1 MMFAAVVMFAV
12 GAVVLFL
19 TLRPAAAEG
28 DTTTTTIHAGG
39 MPWAPP
45 NTEPSFF
52 DRVVVP
58 SVSSVSRRIY
68 RTLPPGKIANIRR
81 KIVLAGRQSTWSV
94 EKVLAAKVVGTG
106 AGVLLALAM
115 IALAPGVLSMI
126 FAGLMVFMGYYSG
139 DYILSKAA
147 AARQLEIQRC
157 LADVL
162 DQITVCVEA
171 GLGFDAAINR
181 CVQNNRNALCDEL
194 GRTMQDVR
202 LGMPRHQALSTLLDR
217 TNVPDLRLF
226 IKAILQADKSGI
238 PLARIL
244 RVQSDEVRE
253 KRRQAAE
260 ERAMKLP
267 VLLMVPLVLCI
278 LPSLFIVIMGPAA
291 IRVLESDNI

>member
-1 MMFAAVVMFAV
+1 MLLAAVVMFGL

-19 TLRPAAAEG
+19 TLRPSPGESGDGATTAAAG
-28 DTTTTTIHAGG
+28 TWT
-39 MPWAPP
+39 PP
-45 NTEPSFF
+45 TVEPGFF
-52 DRVVVP
+52 DRVLVP
-58 SVSSVSRRIY
+58 GVSSISKRIY
-68 RTLPPGKIANIRR
+68 RTLPPGKIAAIRH

-94 EKVLAAKVVGTG
+94 EKVLAAKVLGTG
-106 AGVLLALAM
+106 AGVLAALAM
-115 IALAPGVLSMI
+115 MAISPGILGML
-126 FAGLMVFMGYYSG
+126 FGGLVVFMGYYAG
-139 DYILSKAA
+139 DYMLSKAA
-147 AARQLEIQRC
+147 GTRQLEIKRS

-181 CVQNNRNALCDEL
+181 CVQNNQNALTDEL
-194 GRTMQDVR
+194 GRTMQDIR
-202 LGMPRHQALSTLLDR
+202 LGTPRAKALNGMLDR
-217 TNVPDLRLF
+217 TDVPDLRLF
-226 IKAILQADKSGI
+226 IRAVLQADKSGI

-278 LPSLFIVIMGPAA
+278 LPSLFIVIMGPAV
-291 IRVLESDNI
+291 IRVMESGDI

>member
-1 MMFAAVVMFAV
+1 MLLVAVVMFAV

-19 TLRPAAAEG
+19 TLRPATAEADAVTLTPTG
-28 DTTTTTIHAGG
+28 A

-45 NTEPSFF
+45 QIEPTFF
-52 DRVVVP
+52 DRVVMP
-58 SVSSVSRRIY
+58 AVSTVSQRIY
-68 RTLPPGKIANIRR
+68 RTLPPGKIAAIRR
-81 KIVLAGRQSTWSV
+81 KIVLAGRQSSWNV

-106 AGVLLALAM
+106 LGVTLALLMVA
-115 IALAPGVLSMI
+115 ISPGVLGLI
-126 FAGLMVFMGYYSG
+126 FAGLVVFMGYYSG
-139 DYILSKAA
+139 DYVLSKAA
-147 AARQLEIQRC
+147 GARQIEIQRA

-171 GLGFDAAINR
+171 GLGFDAAIMR
-181 CVQNNRNALCDEL
+181 CVANNQNALCDEL

-202 LGMPRHQALSTLLDR
+202 LGMPRSQALNALLDR
-217 TNVPDLRLF
+217 TDVPDLRLF
-226 IKAILQADKSGI
+226 IRAILQADKSGV

-278 LPSLFIVIMGPAA
+278 LPSLFIVIMGPAV

>member
-1 MMFAAVVMFAV
+1 MFGL

-19 TLRPAAAEG
+19 TLRPSPSEGGEGAATAAAG
-28 DTTTTTIHAGG
+28 TWT
-39 MPWAPP
+39 PP
-45 NTEPSFF
+45 TVEPGFF
-52 DRVVVP
+52 DRVLVP
-58 SVSSVSRRIY
+58 AVSSISKRIY
-68 RTLPPGKIANIRR
+68 RTLPPGKIAAIRT

-94 EKVLAAKVVGTG
+94 EKVLAAKVLGTG
-106 AGVLLALAM
+106 TGVLAALAM
-115 IALAPGVLSMI
+115 MALSPGILGMLFGALV
-126 FAGLMVFMGYYSG
+126 VFMGYYAG
-139 DYILSKAA
+139 DYMLSKAA
-147 AARQLEIQRC
+147 GARQLEIKRS

-181 CVQNNRNALCDEL
+181 CVQNNQNALTDEL
-194 GRTMQDVR
+194 GRTMQDIR
-202 LGMPRHQALSTLLDR
+202 LGTPRARALNGMLDR
-217 TNVPDLRLF
+217 TDVPDLRLF
-226 IKAILQADKSGI
+226 IRAVLQADKSGI

-278 LPSLFIVIMGPAA
+278 LPSLFIVIMGPAV
-291 IRVLESDNI
+291 IRVMESGDI